1 MQTGEDIRRS
11 LEARIDDLDRQM
23 DQIAERKARTSRED
37 EAGLQSLRTR
47 LGELRTRLRK
57 DDEAN
62 QESQDEALSDIG
74 HAVNDMSAEVSD
86 WVK

>member
-62 QESQDEALSDIG
+62 QESQDEALTDIG